1 MLQLIGLFFP
11 AFLSLAV
18 YEGLDA
24 DRNMQKHDL
33 WNHLKYY
40 GAFTVLDVA
49 TACLIEKILKP
60 SIDFALNGNFT
71 DHFLSVSYLVF
82 VVIAAIFWGYTLR
95 ILGGVLQIQIQNRED
110 IVDNMNAHEEEKN

>member
-18 YEGLDA
+18 YDGLDA
-24 DRNMQKHDL
+24 DHNTKKHDL

-40 GAFTVLDVA
+40 GAFTSLDVV
-49 TACLIEKILKP
+49 TACLIEKVLKP
-60 SIDFALNGNFT
+60 SIAFTQNGNFS

-95 ILGGVLQIQIQNRED
+95 ILHGVLQIQIQNRED
-110 IVDNMNAHEEEKN
+110 TMNTHEEEKT